1 MTSAEI
7 ATMSDPSVIERA
19 ADPAQYVVLACER
32 AKTWLAQA
40 LEHGEIDRIV
50 ELKSSAEAIRVYT
63 AQKQLGKDAELSAT
77 EIVRRAE
84 RGLGLAIRRGQE
96 EGTIRRRGQ
105 RSHSSVSDGYI
116 ELAAPT
122 DFASLSDLRANG
134 VGIYRL
140 TDGVSEEQFE
150 EALVEAKVERNLSR
164 VNVVRKVRAKREAQE
179 TRDAAMSDQDTTE
192 VQETKGK
199 PSRPEILRRTRH
211 IQPERVIRETVFAL
225 EGLCIGVGLLEHED
239 FAALDPQNLEEWSSS
254 LAKSLRSLNQLK
266 KELNRV

>member
-7 ATMSDPSVIERA
+7 ATLSDPTVIERA
-19 ADPAQYVVLACER
+19 SDPAQYVVLACER

-84 RGLGLAIRRGQE
+84 RGLGLAIRRGQDA
-96 EGTIRRRGQ
+96 GQ
-105 RSHSSVSDGYI
+105 IQTQGDNRFTVRQGDDLSYKQSPSQAAGVKHHSEVRSFYAI
-116 ELAAPT
+116 A
-122 DFASLSDLRANG
+122 
-134 VGIYRL
+134 
-140 TDGVSEEQFE
+140 DGVSDDQFE
-150 EALVEAKVERNLSR
+150 DAISEAKAEQNLSR
-164 VNVVRKVRAKREAQE
+164 ANVVRKVRAKREAQE
-179 TRDAAMSDQDTTE
+179 TRDAAMSDEDTVE
-192 VQETKGK
+192 SREPKVK
-199 PSRPEILRRTRH
+199 PTRPEILRRTRR

-225 EGLCIGVGLLEHED
+225 EGLCIGIGLLEHED
-239 FAALDPQNLEEWSSS
+239 FAALDPQDVEEWSSS

-266 KELNRV
+266 KELNRA